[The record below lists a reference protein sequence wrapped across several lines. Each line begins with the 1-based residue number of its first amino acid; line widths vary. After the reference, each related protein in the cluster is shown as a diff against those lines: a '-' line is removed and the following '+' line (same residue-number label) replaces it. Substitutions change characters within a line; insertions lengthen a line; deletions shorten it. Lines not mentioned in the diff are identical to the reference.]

1 MKKLVAICVVSLFML
16 ACGGDKTLFQKAR
29 LAQAKGNYA
38 KALTLY
44 NQLIKQNPT
53 HTAALSNRALVWE
66 RMPAKDS
73 AERAQNRQHA
83 LDDYLRALEINPNL
97 AETSNNL
104 GALYMDMG
112 MRGYAITQFSHAIFL
127 RPTYFQAL
135 LNRAT
140 AYSKVG
146 DYINAQKDFD
156 AAEALRPHNTALLYN
171 RAQMYTAFEKY
182 ESAIYD
188 LTHAITVAPN
198 NADLYV
204 ARARALTKLGFPA
217 DAYDD
222 LTYAISLRPDFA
234 LAYYYLGD
242 ILYRNGDKDYALGA
256 LVKAKELDSDY
267 APTYDLMGDMLALED
282 PVAATANYLVALKL
296 DPKNARKYQAKLN
309 AMKTEEGRY
318 QVVSHRFFPDGNRY
332 TSTGEPRF
340 ATHPIPTGVQTSAV
354 NAASSR
360 K

>member
-1 MKKLVAICVVSLFML
+1 MKKLVAISVVSLFML

-73 AERAQNRQHA
+73 AEKAQNRQHA
-83 LDDYLRALEINPNL
+83 LDDYLRALELNPNL

-112 MRGYAITQFSHAIFL
+112 MRGYAITQFSHAIRL

-146 DYINAQKDFD
+146 DYVNAQKDFN

-182 ESAIYD
+182 EAAIYD

-222 LTYAISLRPDFA
+222 LTHAISLRPDFA

-267 APTYDLMGDMLALED
+267 APTYDLMGDMLAMED

-296 DPKNARKYQAKLN
+296 DPENARKYQAKLH

-318 QVVSHRFFPDGNRY
+318 QVVSRRFFPDGSRY

-340 ATHPIPTGVQTSAV
+340 ATHPIPTGVQASAV
-354 NAASSR
+354 NAASS

>member
-1 MKKLVAICVVSLFML
+1 MKKLVAISVVSLFML

-73 AERAQNRQHA
+73 AEKAQNRQHA

-112 MRGYAITQFSHAIFL
+112 MRGYAITQFSHAIRL

-146 DYINAQKDFD
+146 DYVNAQKDFN

-182 ESAIYD
+182 EAAIYD

-222 LTYAISLRPDFA
+222 
-234 LAYYYLGD
+234 
-242 ILYRNGDKDYALGA
+242 A
-256 LVKAKELDSDY
+256 LVQAKELDSDY
-267 APTYDLMGDMLALED
+267 APTYDLMGDMLAMED

-296 DPKNARKYQAKLN
+296 DPENARKYQAKLH

-318 QVVSHRFFPDGNRY
+318 QVVSRRFFPDGSRY

-340 ATHPIPTGVQTSAV
+340 ATHPIPTGVQASAV
-354 NAASSR
+354 NAASS